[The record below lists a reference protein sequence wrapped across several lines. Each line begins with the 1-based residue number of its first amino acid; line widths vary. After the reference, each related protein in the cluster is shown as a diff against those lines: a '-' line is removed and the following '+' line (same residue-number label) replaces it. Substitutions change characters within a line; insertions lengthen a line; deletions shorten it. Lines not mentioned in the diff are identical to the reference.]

1 MKTQWGKIRAKLE
14 TQMKVEVDT
23 EFARLEAYI
32 SDRVQQVCMRSIQCL
47 RTLFSQAHLRDFT
60 YQGEQQTLKV
70 FMSYLRGNY
79 RTDQIVLAIGHAG
92 FGGI

>member
-1 MKTQWGKIRAKLE
+1 
-14 TQMKVEVDT
+14 
-23 EFARLEAYI
+23 
-32 SDRVQQVCMRSIQCL
+32 MRSIQCL